1 MAYFPVSHFFR
12 AISHSKNA
20 LGRIRVDK
28 RVTASLTKHTTA
40 VAIVASHLPD
50 SVGETLPVDV
60 GEKHRFGLF
69 FERYVY
75 RNLLIVYTG

>member
-20 LGRIRVDK
+20 LGCIRFDK
-28 RVTASLTKHTTA
+28 RVTAGLTKRTTA
-40 VAIVASHLPD
+40 VVIVASHLSD
-50 SVGETLPVDV
+50 SVGETLPVNV

-69 FERYVY
+69 FERCVY
-75 RNLLIVYTG
+75 